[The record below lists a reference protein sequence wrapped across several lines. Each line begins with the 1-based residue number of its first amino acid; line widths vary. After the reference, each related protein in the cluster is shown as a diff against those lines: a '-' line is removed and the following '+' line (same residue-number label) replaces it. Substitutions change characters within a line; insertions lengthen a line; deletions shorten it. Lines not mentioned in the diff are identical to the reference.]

1 MGVRGWIDGDE
12 SGREMLS
19 RVLTER
25 PYLHLPP
32 FQKFPLR
39 VGNVVELVGPSPCAK
54 THILMQAAIDCILPK
69 HCGGLGHL
77 VLFIDL
83 DCRFDILRL
92 SQMLRNRIFQAN
104 ENKSNDDEELFLEC
118 MKRFLYIRCYDTLE
132 FLATLKTLHYKLQKE
147 RQAQGISVNFL
158 MIDSIGAFHWIDR
171 ASTSLRLGFD
181 NRKALSLHNV
191 YATVVQEIKKLLL
204 LHPMLVIASKAT
216 ILGSRYAA
224 NAGKWNLRTL
234 CSPNSAVSSVTKKV
248 HQFMYREYMPSI
260 WQSFVTLRILIQA
273 SDVHISTDKNH
284 NKSVYLSQWLMP
296 PVSFVDSFIVNDV
309 GVFCVS

>member
-1 MGVRGWIDGDE
+1 MSHSLTMGVRGWIDGDE

-83 DCRFDILRL
+83 DCRFDIFRL

-104 ENKSNDDEELFLEC
+104 
-118 MKRFLYIRCYDTLE
+118 
-132 FLATLKTLHYKLQKE
+132 
-147 RQAQGISVNFL
+147 G
-158 MIDSIGAFHWIDR
+158 
-171 ASTSLRLGFD
+171 
-181 NRKALSLHNV
+181 
-191 YATVVQEIKKLLL
+191 KLL
-204 LHPMLVIASKAT
+204 SCFT
-216 ILGSRYAA
+216 F
-224 NAGKWNLRTL
+224 
-234 CSPNSAVSSVTKKV
+234 CSSSNCT
-248 HQFMYREYMPSI
+248 F
-260 WQSFVTLRILIQA
+260 
-273 SDVHISTDKNH
+273 SD
-284 NKSVYLSQWLMP
+284 
-296 PVSFVDSFIVNDV
+296 
-309 GVFCVS
+309 FCQL